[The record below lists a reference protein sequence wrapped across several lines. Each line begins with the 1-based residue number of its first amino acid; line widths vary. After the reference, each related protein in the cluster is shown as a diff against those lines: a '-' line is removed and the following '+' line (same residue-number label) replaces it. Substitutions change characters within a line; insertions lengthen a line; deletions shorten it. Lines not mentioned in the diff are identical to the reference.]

1 MLCALVYYL
10 GNAHK
15 QNMINYYYKTSRD
28 VKTPESL
35 DSFKKGAWVH
45 VEGADRDELIEI
57 AEQFKLNEDILLDV
71 LDENEMPRVER
82 EDDVTYIFTRHAYT
96 NDDLQITTAPILFI
110 MAAGTL
116 ITISRVRFV
125 RIDRFVDGKIDFVT
139 NKQIE
144 LMLELF
150 DQIDDEYEMKL
161 NSISRQ
167 IKSIRS
173 RLRVEEIR
181 NKDFIDFVTIEDV
194 LNDFL
199 SALSPTNSILRRLLL
214 GRHLKLDTDDKDL
227 VEDLLLNNE
236 QSIIGCKSSLK
247 TIVNIREA
255 YSTIMSNNLN
265 RIIRLLTILTVVI
278 SIPTLIASIYGMNVA
293 LPFEGTSYA
302 FPAVM
307 SVSLLLTIVAV
318 VMFRRSRW
326 F

>member
-1 MLCALVYYL
+1 
-10 GNAHK
+10 
-15 QNMINYYYKTSRD
+15 MINYFYKTKKGDQEVER
-28 VKTPESL
+28 L
-35 DSFKKGAWVH
+35 DAYKKGAWVH
-45 VEGADRDELIEI
+45 VEAPDEAEVLEI
-57 AEQFKLNEDILLDV
+57 AKTFKLEEDILMDV

-82 EDDVTYIFTRHAYT
+82 ENKITYIFTRHAYT
-96 NDDLQITTAPILFI
+96 NDELQITTSPILFVLTD
-110 MAAGTL
+110 GLL

-125 RIDRFVDGKIDFVT
+125 RIDRFTDGRIEFQT
-139 NKQIE
+139 NRQIE
-144 LMLELF
+144 LMLEIF
-150 DQIDDEYEMKL
+150 DQIDDEYETKL

-167 IKSIRS
+167 IKGIRS

-181 NKDFIDFVTIEDV
+181 NKDFVDFVTIEDV

-214 GRHLKLDTDDKDL
+214 GRHLKLDAEDKDL

-236 QSIIGCKSSLK
+236 QSIIGAKASLK

-278 SIPTLIASIYGMNVA
+278 SIPTLAASVYGMNVA
-293 LPFEGTSYA
+293 LPLEDKAYA
-302 FPAVM
+302 FSAIIGG
-307 SVSLLLTIVAV
+307 SLLSSVIAV
-318 VMFRRSRW
+318 WLFKRSRW

>member
-1 MLCALVYYL
+1 
-10 GNAHK
+10 
-15 QNMINYYYKTSRD
+15 MINYYYKPKKS
-28 VKTPESL
+28 KTQLQSL
-35 DSFKKGAWVH
+35 DAYKKGVWVH
-45 VEGADRDELIEI
+45 VEAPDEEEI
-57 AEQFKLNEDILLDV
+57 MELANEFKLESDILLDV

-82 EDDVTYIFTRHAYT
+82 ENKVTYIFTRHAFT
-96 NDDLQITTAPILFI
+96 NDELQITTSPILFVLSDD
-110 MAAGTL
+110 ML
-116 ITISRVRFV
+116 ITISRVHFVRLERFV
-125 RIDRFVDGKIDFVT
+125 QGRVEFETDR
-139 NKQIE
+139 QIE
-144 LMLELF
+144 LMLQIF
-150 DQIDDEYEMKL
+150 DQIDDEYETKL

-167 IKSIRS
+167 IKAIRS

-236 QSIIGCKSSLK
+236 QSIVGCKSSLK

-265 RIIRLLTILTVVI
+265 RVIRLLTILTVVI
-278 SIPTLIASIYGMNVA
+278 SIPTLITSIYGMNVD
-293 LPFEGTSYA
+293 LPFDQKSYA
-302 FPAVM
+302 FSVIAGM
-307 SVSLLLTIVAV
+307 SVLLSVAAV
-318 VMFRRSRW
+318 WLFRRSRW